1 MNLHW
6 NVYGGGIANQLMSIQ
21 VGIILSFLSKRKL
34 TLYQKYPLAF
44 SNKGLFIN
52 DLFDFNFDFMKSD
65 INTASWIPADF
76 STCYYHLDKPNE
88 DFIFGRECVNI
99 SDYQENDIGSS
110 TANTLG
116 YYSFKIF
123 FNDCKKE
130 AVQYLIDNLLPKE
143 KYQFLARKISDELGC
158 KNSIH
163 VRRGD
168 FCQIEH
174 FANNYTASF
183 NTLENTIYNNFYH
196 YPILVHT
203 NEEDEKYF
211 KSENELIFIDKI
223 IKEKHKELDDV
234 EVSLISMLIAMR
246 SDNFLG
252 SLGSTFTGLIHQ
264 NKKLNNPESK
274 FKYLFSN
281 SSALNRFGE
290 EIKVNGKYTW
300 NQLKLKHWSECNWQ
314 REYPE
319 CIDIDTEITNAE
331 ELNFSI

>member
-65 INTASWIPADF
+65 INTTSWFPADF

-130 AVQYLIDNLLPKE
+130 AVQYLMNNLLPKE

-211 KSENELIFIDKI
+211 KCENELIFIDKI

-246 SDNFLG
+246 SEIFLG

-281 SSALNRFGE
+281 SSALNRLGE

>member
-34 TLYQKYPLAF
+34 ILYQKYPLAF

-65 INTASWIPADF
+65 INTTSWIPADF

-130 AVQYLIDNLLPKE
+130 AVQYLMNNLIPKE

-211 KSENELIFIDKI
+211 KCENELIFIDKI

-234 EVSLISMLIAMR
+234 EVSLISMLLKDDDLDEI
-246 SDNFLG
+246 FCWCL
-252 SLGSTFTGLIHQ
+252 TIWPQQHHE
-264 NKKLNNPESK
+264 NN
-274 FKYLFSN
+274 L
-281 SSALNRFGE
+281 
-290 EIKVNGKYTW
+290 
-300 NQLKLKHWSECNWQ
+300 
-314 REYPE
+314 
-319 CIDIDTEITNAE
+319 
-331 ELNFSI
+331 

>member
-34 TLYQKYPLAF
+34 ILYQKYPLAF

-65 INTASWIPADF
+65 INTTSWIPADF

-130 AVQYLIDNLLPKE
+130 AVQYLMNNLLPKE

-211 KSENELIFIDKI
+211 KCENELIFIDKI
-223 IKEKHKELDDV
+223 IKEKHPNLQG
-234 EVSLISMLIAMR
+234 
-246 SDNFLG
+246 F
-252 SLGSTFTGLIHQ
+252 
-264 NKKLNNPESK
+264 
-274 FKYLFSN
+274 
-281 SSALNRFGE
+281 
-290 EIKVNGKYTW
+290 
-300 NQLKLKHWSECNWQ
+300 
-314 REYPE
+314 
-319 CIDIDTEITNAE
+319 
-331 ELNFSI
+331 